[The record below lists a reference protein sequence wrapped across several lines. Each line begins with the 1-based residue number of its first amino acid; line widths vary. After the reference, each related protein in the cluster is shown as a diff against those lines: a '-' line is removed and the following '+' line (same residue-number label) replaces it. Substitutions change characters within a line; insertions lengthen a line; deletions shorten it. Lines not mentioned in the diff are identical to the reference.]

1 MSRNARNRRTDLKR
15 IISASRRTDL
25 VAFFPEW
32 LASAIQ
38 NGQAVVYG
46 PSGRT
51 RVVDLNPDT
60 VHTVVLWSK
69 NFVNL
74 TANRHGLRDLLRSYA
89 QLYFHFTVTGLGGTF
104 LERGVPPPGEA
115 LRLLEPLVEIAGH
128 PGRVTLRFDPVLT
141 WREAG
146 RETTN
151 LHFFSGLAQEAGR
164 LGIRDVRFSFA
175 QWYGK
180 SQRRATRHGFDYVDP
195 PAVEKMRA
203 AQWLADVARE
213 SGLRLY
219 SCSQE
224 FLTAVPGVEAS
235 ACIDGRL
242 LQSLHPGQEGV
253 SLAKDKSQRAECRC
267 TESVDI
273 GSYTQACPHGCV
285 YCYANPRA

>member
-1 MSRNARNRRTDLKR
+1 MKL

-32 LASAIQ
+32 LASAI
-38 NGQAVVYG
+38 GDGRALVYG

-51 RVVDLNPDT
+51 RSVDLSPEA
-60 VHTVVLWSK
+60 VHTLVLWSK
-69 NFVNL
+69 NFANL
-74 TANRHGLRDLLRSYA
+74 TANRHGLRDLLGRYA
-89 QLYFHFTVTGLGGTF
+89 QLYLHVTITGLGGTP
-104 LERGVPPPGEA
+104 LEREVPPAGEV
-115 LRLLEPLVEIAGH
+115 LRQLELLVGIAGH
-128 PGRVTLRFDPVLT
+128 PQRVSLRFDPVLA

-146 RETTN
+146 RELTN
-151 LHFFSGLAQEAGR
+151 IHLFPDFAKVAAS
-164 LGIRDVRFSFA
+164 LGIRDVRFSYA

-180 SQRRATRHGFDYVDP
+180 SRRRAARLRFDFIDP
-195 PAVEKMRA
+195 LDEEKIRGA
-203 AQWLADVARE
+203 AYLAGIARE
-213 SGLRLY
+213 HALRLY

-224 FLTAVPGVEAS
+224 FLTRVPGVEPS

-242 LQSLHPGQEGV
+242 LQAFHPDGERV
-253 SLAKDKSQRAECRC
+253 SIVKDRSQRSECRC

>member
-1 MSRNARNRRTDLKR
+1 VKR
-15 IISASRRTDL
+15 VISASRRTDL

-32 LASAIQ
+32 LASAMRS
-38 NGQAVVYG
+38 GQALVYG

-51 RVVDLNPDT
+51 RTVDLNPDS

-69 NFVNL
+69 NFANL
-74 TANRHGLRDLLRSYA
+74 TGNRHGLRDLLRNYA
-89 QLYFHFTVTGLGGTF
+89 QLYFHFTVTGLGGTP
-104 LERGVPPPGEA
+104 LERGAPPAREA

-128 PGRVTLRFDPVLT
+128 PGRVSLRFDPVLT

-151 LHFFSGLAQEAGR
+151 LNYFPQLAKEAGR
-164 LGIRDVRFSFA
+164 LGIRDIRFSFA

-180 SQRRATRHGFDYVDP
+180 SRRRAVRRGFDYVDP
-195 PAVEKMRA
+195 PDDEKLRA
-203 AQWLADVARE
+203 ARGLADAARDR
-213 SGLRLY
+213 GLRLY

-224 FLTAVPGVEAS
+224 FLTVVPGVEAS

-242 LQSLHPGQEGV
+242 LQSLHPGRESV
-253 SLAKDKSQRAECRC
+253 SLAKDRSQRPECRC
-267 TESVDI
+267 TESVEI

-285 YCYANPRA
+285 YCYANPKG